1 MMDTTSG
8 RLPDSS
14 VGNSA
19 WDAEKQL
26 IAALRAG
33 DEAAFMRLVEQN
45 QNAMIRIAMMYVN
58 NSAVAEEVV
67 QETWVAVLKGLD
79 RFEGRSSLKTWLF
92 TILTNR
98 ARTRAT
104 REARYVPLNVSGEV
118 DDDEPAVSPERFN
131 APDSGHDPG
140 HWVWDNRPRPWD
152 DMPESRLLSQE
163 TMRVIMQA
171 INALPTNQREVIR
184 MRDVEEFTSEE
195 VCSILSLS
203 ETNQRVLLHRARARV
218 RQALESYLAI

>member
-1 MMDTTSG
+1 MVETTAG
-8 RLPDSS
+8 LPPDSS
-14 VGNSA
+14 VGDPA
-19 WDAEKQL
+19 WEAEKQL

-33 DEAAFMRLVEQN
+33 DEEAFMSLVEQHHN
-45 QNAMIRIAMMYVN
+45 TMVRIAMMYVDEK
-58 NSAVAEEVV
+58 AVAEEVV

-104 REARYVPLNVSGEV
+104 REARYIPLNVSGEL

-152 DMPESRLLSQE
+152 DMPETRLLSRE
-163 TMRVIMQA
+163 TMQIIMQA
-171 INALPTNQREVIR
+171 INALPPNQREVIR
-184 MRDVEEFTSEE
+184 MRDVEGFASEE
-195 VCSILSLS
+195 VCNILSLS

-218 RQALESYLAI
+218 RQALESYLSN